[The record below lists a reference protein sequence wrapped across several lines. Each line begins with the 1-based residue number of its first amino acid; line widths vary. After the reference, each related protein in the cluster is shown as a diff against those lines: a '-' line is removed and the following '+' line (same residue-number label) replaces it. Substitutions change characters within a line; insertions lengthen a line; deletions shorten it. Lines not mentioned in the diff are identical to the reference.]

1 MSRKQTHDKTNSNAG
16 DKNRF
21 RPKDILK
28 RTNRGILLDVV
39 VFLVNVFLMRMLTT
53 RFVGTVQAAYA
64 DDGFALIVIFLFFV
78 SLMVL
83 APIGAVLKRWHFHA
97 RLVQSPDS
105 KPIEPNGCLFSPILY
120 YSLMVVIFAVV
131 DAFIFQYFYGDDRE
145 HPGAFIGSIVAGMVG
160 MGIHT
165 WLVYRYFSPP
175 KRPPRSAFML
185 SPISELLGDVC
196 IYVNML
202 FFQIMWNILSSA
214 FGRPTDASG
223 ILANLLGLTFAA
235 LLIYF
240 PPRMLY
246 LAEDIHRRRTWFFI
260 FLANLPVLYHA
271 VFGSGHGIEII
282 H

>member
-1 MSRKQTHDKTNSNAG
+1 MSNKRKQDKTRANASS
-16 DKNRF
+16 KKKF
-21 RPKDILK
+21 RPKDIFK
-28 RTNRGILLDVV
+28 RTNRGILLDVI
-39 VFLVNVFLMRMLTT
+39 VFFVNVFLMQMLTR

-64 DDGFALIVIFLFFV
+64 GDGFALVVIFLFFL
-78 SLMVL
+78 SLMFL
-83 APIGAVLKRWHFHA
+83 APVGAVLKRWHFHA
-97 RLVQSPDS
+97 RLAQDPDH

-120 YSLMVVIFAVV
+120 YSVMVVIFSVV
-131 DAFIFQYFYGDDRE
+131 NAFIFQYFWGDDRE
-145 HPGAFIGSIVAGMVG
+145 NAGPFIGSIIVGMVG

-175 KRPPRSAFML
+175 KEAPRSAFML

-202 FFQIMWNILSSA
+202 FFQIMWNLLAAA
-214 FGRPTDASG
+214 FGRPNDVSG
-223 ILANLLGLTFAA
+223 VIANLLALMFAA

-246 LAEDIHRRRTWFFI
+246 LAEDIHRGRTWFFI

-271 VFGSGHGIEII
+271 VFGSGHVLQII